1 MGTLSIPKSSLLTS
15 NNSHTNMIWILAPKN
30 ALTVCT
36 LFWAH
41 AFLSACFFERTL
53 IWAKAFLSARFSEH
67 TFFHRTLFWVHAFFI
82 APFHYIF
89 KARFARFDKKS
100 TFSLIFQHCA
110 IWFVLY
116 LAVGTLSWKLILLR
130 IELCMQCLLCSLF
143 FILHS
148 SQDLYLGSGNLGSR
162 CTTRTKE
169 IGMLAS
175 KCPSLA
181 MVTKRS
187 HSMSKSL
194 KKSHFASLRAKR
206 AFFAL
211 DFHTKNYHHFRH
223 EN

>member
-1 MGTLSIPKSSLLTS
+1 MQFDLF
-15 NNSHTNMIWILAPKN
+15 NIWQLAHS
-30 ALTVCT
+30 V
-36 LFWAH
+36 
-41 AFLSACFFERTL
+41 
-53 IWAKAFLSARFSEH
+53 
-67 TFFHRTLFWVHAFFI
+67 
-82 APFHYIF
+82 
-89 KARFARFDKKS
+89 
-100 TFSLIFQHCA
+100 
-110 IWFVLY
+110 
-116 LAVGTLSWKLILLR
+116 WKLILLR

-211 DFHTKNYHHFRH
+211 DYHTKNYHHFRH
-223 EN
+223 ENWNQTFWWFCNTVENSVLYLLFLMVGKCKFVFIF